1 MKFDMSRFDSYC
13 EDNRREIKKAQ
24 GGLPKSLWETYSAF
38 ANCYGGVIILGVSE
52 GKDGSWHMTGLEN
65 AAKLRKDFWDTINNK
80 NKVSVNLLSDSDV
93 ELLEENGGVV
103 MVIHVPGAKREQKP
117 VYINGDMFNGTFRRN
132 WEGDYHCGRSE
143 VLAMLRDQ
151 PEETADMKILQDMT
165 LEVLNLETVH
175 AYRNR
180 HMSYRNEH
188 VWERLRDEEYL
199 ERIGAARL
207 SPADQKLHPTA
218 AGLLM
223 FGEEY
228 KILYEF
234 PEYFLDYREVLDPT
248 IRWTDRLQSS
258 SGDWTG
264 NLFDFFFRVYSKLVK
279 DLKIPFK
286 LEGIT
291 RVDDTPVHKAL
302 REALA
307 NCLVNTDFYFP
318 RGIVIRKD
326 AGAIV
331 MENPGSIRTGKN
343 QMLKG
348 GISDPRNK
356 ALMKMFN
363 LIGIGERAGSG
374 VPDIY
379 SVWEQQGWDCPEVIE
394 QYGPDRTILKLSFIK
409 SADKKAAI
417 KSGDKKVAIK
427 SGDKK
432 AAINKTEQ
440 KLKDIEEYM
449 IPGQEYTTMEI
460 ADFVGVKKSRTR
472 ALISELVK
480 AGKVEAIGKNRGRR
494 YRKLSGEESCGQEN

>member
-38 ANCYGGVIILGVSE
+38 ANCYAGVIILGVSE

-80 NKVSVNLLSDSDV
+80 NKGSVNLLSDSDV

-180 HMSYRNEH
+180 HMAYRNEH

-356 ALMKMFN
+356 AL
-363 LIGIGERAGSG
+363 
-374 VPDIY
+374 
-379 SVWEQQGWDCPEVIE
+379 
-394 QYGPDRTILKLSFIK
+394 IK
-409 SADKKAAI
+409 K
-417 KSGDKKVAIK
+417 
-427 SGDKK
+427 
-432 AAINKTEQ
+432 
-440 KLKDIEEYM
+440 
-449 IPGQEYTTMEI
+449 
-460 ADFVGVKKSRTR
+460 
-472 ALISELVK
+472 
-480 AGKVEAIGKNRGRR
+480 RR
-494 YRKLSGEESCGQEN
+494 